1 MTKINQSIIESVILW
16 YGILQRNFK
25 LKIYWFGASGGQQGL
40 AHAGDAKIL
49 EEININQKLLAQ
61 VRVAL

>member
-1 MTKINQSIIESVILW
+1 MESYKEILNSKSIGLA
-16 YGILQRNFK
+16 L
-25 LKIYWFGASGGQQGL
+25 SGGLQGL